1 MSPQHKQGK
10 NTTPGLA
17 VVATVSGLMRA
28 QVLQSLLQNAGIEAI
43 LDYESAGVV
52 FGITLDGLKLSEV
65 HILVQEQYAEQAK
78 QLLDAPL
85 VPGWE
90 DEAAPS

>member
-1 MSPQHKQGK
+1 MSPRYRNNKM
-10 NTTPGLA
+10 GLV
-17 VVATVSGLMRA
+17 VVATVSGMMKAEILR
-28 QVLQSLLQNAGIEAI
+28 SLLQDAGIQAI

-52 FGITLDGLKLSEV
+52 FGITMDGSKLSQV

-85 VPGWE
+85 APGWE
-90 DEAAPS
+90 EEATSS

>member
-1 MSPQHKQGK
+1 MSPRYRNNKM
-10 NTTPGLA
+10 GLV
-17 VVATVSGLMRA
+17 VVATVSGMMKAEILR
-28 QVLQSLLQNAGIEAI
+28 SLLQDAGIQAI

-52 FGITLDGLKLSEV
+52 FGITMDGAKLSQV

-85 VPGWE
+85 APGWE
-90 DEAAPS
+90 EEATSS

>member
-1 MSPQHKQGK
+1 MPPQNK
-10 NTTPGLA
+10 NKTPGLA

-28 QVLQSLLQNAGIEAI
+28 QVLQALLQDAGIEAI

-52 FGITLDGLKLSEV
+52 FGITLDGLKLSQV
-65 HILVQEQYAEQAK
+65 RILVQEQDAEQAQ